1 MKDFPRLVRDALRQ
15 LPLAVI
21 VLFPLACAT
30 SPSPENNPDIDPEG
44 FELLMGSIAEARI
57 VEPPNT
63 VRPEDIEGSPARTFS
78 EMLSRIPGVWVTDQ
92 REDGIRVRIR
102 GISSMV
108 GGQEPLF
115 VLDGMIVQ
123 FQGRDLDGV
132 DTRSIESITVLKN
145 AGETAF
151 YGSRGANGVIVIW
164 TKKGT

>member
-1 MKDFPRLVRDALRQ
+1 
-15 LPLAVI
+15 
-21 VLFPLACAT
+21 
-30 SPSPENNPDIDPEG
+30 
-44 FELLMGSIAEARI
+44 
-57 VEPPNT
+57 
-63 VRPEDIEGSPARTFS
+63 
-78 EMLSRIPGVWVTDQ
+78 MLSRIPGVWVTDQ

-132 DTRSIESITVLKN
+132 DTRSIESITVLKD

-164 TKKGT
+164 TKRGT

>member
-1 MKDFPRLVRDALRQ
+1 MKDFPRVVRDALRQ
-15 LPLAVI
+15 LLLAVI

-44 FELLMGSIAEARI
+44 FELLMGSIAGAHI

-63 VRPEDIEGSPARTFS
+63 VRPDDIEGSPVRTFS

-115 VLDGMIVQ
+115 VIDGMIVQ

-132 DTRSIESITVLKN
+132 DMGSIESITVLKN
-145 AGETAF
+145 AGETAY
-151 YGSRGANGVIVIW
+151 YGSRGANGVIVIR

>member
-1 MKDFPRLVRDALRQ
+1 MKHLPRLVRDSLRQ
-15 LPLAVI
+15 LPLVVI
-21 VLFPLACAT
+21 VLCPLACAT
-30 SPSPENNPDIDPEG
+30 SPSPENNPNIDPEG
-44 FELLMGSIAEARI
+44 FQLLMGSIAEART

-63 VRPEDIEGSPARTFS
+63 VRPDDIEGSARTFS

-102 GISSMV
+102 GISSMI

-132 DTRSIESITVLKN
+132 DTRSIESITVLKD
-145 AGETAF
+145 ASETAF
-151 YGSRGANGVIVIW
+151 YGSRGANGVIVIR

>member
-15 LPLAVI
+15 LPMAVI
-21 VLFPLACAT
+21 VLFPLSCAT

-44 FELLMGSIAEARI
+44 FGLLMGSIAEARI
-57 VEPPNT
+57 VEHPNT
-63 VRPEDIEGSPARTFS
+63 VRPDDIEGPARTFS

-132 DTRSIESITVLKN
+132 DTRSIESITVLKD

-151 YGSRGANGVIVIW
+151 YGSRGANGVIVIR

>member
-15 LPLAVI
+15 LPLAAI
-21 VLFPLACAT
+21 GLFPLACAT
-30 SPSPENNPDIDPEG
+30 APSPENNPEIDPEG

-63 VRPEDIEGSPARTFS
+63 VRPDDIEGSPRTFS

-92 REDGIRVRIR
+92 RENGIHVRIR
-102 GISSMV
+102 GISSII

-123 FQGRDLDGV
+123 FQGRDLDGI
-132 DTRSIESITVLKN
+132 DTRSIESITVLKD
-145 AGETAF
+145 ASETAF
-151 YGSRGANGVIVIW
+151 YGSRGANGVIVIR